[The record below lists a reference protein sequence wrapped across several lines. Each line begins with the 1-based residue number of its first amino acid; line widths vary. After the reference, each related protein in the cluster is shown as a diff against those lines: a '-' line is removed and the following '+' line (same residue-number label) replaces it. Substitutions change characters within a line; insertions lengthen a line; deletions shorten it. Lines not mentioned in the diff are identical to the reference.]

1 MGRRQFGSVRRLP
14 SGRWQVRYHNG
25 LGKRVVAPDT
35 FATKADAQRWLAVA
49 QADILRGTFIDPS
62 AGRTSF
68 AEWAE
73 DWLASKMDDDR
84 SRAAGSSGRTTGS
97 WSTEWDRL
105 ASAR

>member
-25 LGKRVVAPDT
+25 LGERVVAPDT

-49 QADILRGTFIDPS
+49 QADILRGMFIDPS
-62 AGRTSF
+62 AGRISF

-73 DWLASKMDDDR
+73 DWLASKPGKRPTSLARDR
-84 SRAAGSSGRTTGS
+84 VARAPTSSLRS
-97 WSTEWDRL
+97 VFSP
-105 ASAR
+105 